1 MTMKESQAFEKKVRR
16 IYDLLYGSGA
26 EVKWNDHIPDPDN
39 PKQARQIDVT
49 VRRDGILTLVECR
62 HHKSRQ
68 DVKWIEGLIGRM
80 ISLGARAVIAV
91 SSSGFTAGAIAK
103 ARKHGICLR
112 DLRQLSD
119 SEITNWSRRISLTLY
134 FYQYFDLRVTLLFD
148 RDGFAKVVP
157 EVARSELRTHPC
169 MQSLF
174 NAAAE
179 KLGEANL
186 LAAGKLDHPVRF
198 GLKVQFAEF
207 LLCGA
212 RVLEVDFS
220 GEARLIAMPVAPP
233 VVYGYGEPNEPSDDR
248 DEAIQDFRS
257 LGKTSI
263 AHSRERIWTFL
274 DLSELE
280 VPPFHQFRYWKQD
293 AGQVMD
299 HEALELQF
307 ANEFQQLRVTGEGLK
322 VTLRTTNE
330 ELK

>member
-1 MTMKESQAFEKKVRR
+1 MKESEAFEERVRR
-16 IYDLLYGSGA
+16 IYDLLCDSGA
-26 EVKWNDHIPDPDN
+26 EVKWNAHIPDPDN

-49 VRRDGILTLVECR
+49 VTRDGILTLVECR

-68 DVKWIEGLIGRM
+68 DVQWIEELIGRK
-80 ISLGARAVIAV
+80 ISLGAHAVIAV

-103 ARKHGICLR
+103 ARKYGICLR
-112 DLRQLSD
+112 DLQQFSD

-134 FYQYFDLRVTLLFD
+134 FYQYSDLRVTLLFD

-157 EVARSELRTHPC
+157 EAAQSELRTHPC

-174 NAAAE
+174 NAAAQ

-186 LAAGKLDHPVRF
+186 LATGKLDRPVRF
-198 GLKVQFAEF
+198 GLKVQFDGF

-220 GEARLIAMPVAPP
+220 GEARLIAMPIAPS
-233 VVYGYGEPNEPSDDR
+233 VVYGYGEPDEPSDGR
-248 DEAIQDFRS
+248 DEAVQDFPS

-280 VPPFHQFRYWKQD
+280 VPPFYQFRYLKQD
-293 AGQVMD
+293 AGQAMD
-299 HEALELQF
+299 HEALELQL
-307 ANEFQQLRVTGEGLK
+307 ASEFRQLRVTGEGLK
-322 VTLRTTNE
+322 VTLRAIPAVSS
-330 ELK
+330 